1 MFGGAAGEL
10 ASARSGQPGV
20 QHRAIGAPD
29 VCCFRLRSSET
40 RFSMIHVGRQKEVV
54 FAEFECPA
62 GAVLVFGFLL
72 PHLRIHARIGLVLKR
87 PYEQKARMLRFGV
100 HGMVSSGQKTSY
112 LSTLH
117 ACAHVQRDSAC
128 AD

>member
-29 VCCFRLRSSET
+29 VCCFRLRSSEP
-40 RFSMIHVGRQKEVV
+40 RFRMIHVGRQKDVV

-62 GAVLVFGFLL
+62 AAVLVFGFLL

-87 PYEQKARMLRFGV
+87 PYEQTARMLRFGF
-100 HGMVSSGQKTSY
+100 HGMVSSGKQNV
-112 LSTLH
+112 LIL
-117 ACAHVQRDSAC
+117 DSAC
-128 AD
+128 VCTCAEGFRVR